1 MTRTVTGTR
10 TTHRGRM
17 LALAAALG
25 LALTSLLTIAPAQA
39 KPIDN
44 TVTLTI
50 LPAQLR
56 LTPGE
61 SATIQLST
69 NYTTGYSW
77 SYKVT
82 GKKKSVTVLQK
93 QPAAPADDALI
104 GAPTTTDW
112 VVTAKRKGTATVTI
126 LTSPPGSDKTSIV
139 GTLRVIVM

>member
-1 MTRTVTGTR
+1 MTIAAGTR
-10 TTHRGRM
+10 HGRI

-25 LALTSLLTIAPAQA
+25 LALTTLIMAAPAQA

-61 SATIQLST
+61 SATIRLST
-69 NYTTGYSW
+69 NYTTGYTW
-77 SYKVT
+77 SDKVT
-82 GKKKSVTVLQK
+82 GKKKSVSVLQLEPA
-93 QPAAPADDALI
+93 PAADTGLI

-126 LTSPPGSDKTSIV
+126 LTSPPGSTDTSIV
-139 GTLRVIVM
+139 GTLRIIVM

>member
-1 MTRTVTGTR
+1 MTTASGMR
-10 TTHRGRM
+10 HGRI

-25 LALTSLLTIAPAQA
+25 MALTALVMAAPAQA

-61 SATIQLST
+61 SATIRLST

-77 SYKVT
+77 SDKVT
-82 GKKKSVTVLQK
+82 GKKKAVSVLQMDPA
-93 QPAAPADDALI
+93 PAADNGLI

-112 VVTAKRKGTATVTI
+112 VVTAKSKGTATVTI
-126 LTSPPGSDKTSIV
+126 LTSPPGSSDTSVV
-139 GTLRVIVM
+139 GTLKVIVM

>member
-1 MTRTVTGTR
+1 MTTASGTR
-10 TTHRGRM
+10 HGRI

-25 LALTSLLTIAPAQA
+25 MALTALFMAAPAQA

-61 SATIQLST
+61 SATIRLST

-77 SYKVT
+77 SDKVT
-82 GKKKSVTVLQK
+82 GKKKAVSVLQMDPA
-93 QPAAPADDALI
+93 PAADNGLI

-112 VVTAKRKGTATVTI
+112 VVTAKSKGTATVTI
-126 LTSPPGSDKTSIV
+126 LTSPPGSSDTSVV
-139 GTLRVIVM
+139 GTLKVIVM

>member
-1 MTRTVTGTR
+1 MTHTSPGHRSARRRRTV
-10 TTHRGRM
+10 
-17 LALAAALG
+17 ALAAALG
-25 LALTSLLTIAPAQA
+25 LALTSLLATAPAQA

-61 SATIQLST
+61 SATIRLST

-82 GKKKSVTVLQK
+82 GRKTAVGVLQK
-93 QPAAPADDALI
+93 EPAPPAPDALI

-112 VVTAKRKGTATVTI
+112 VVTAKRKGTATVKI
-126 LTSPPGSDKTSIV
+126 LTSAPGRDSSSVV

>member
-1 MTRTVTGTR
+1 MMTASGTR
-10 TTHRGRM
+10 RGRI

-25 LALTSLLTIAPAQA
+25 MALTALVMAAPAQA

-61 SATIQLST
+61 SATIRLST

-77 SYKVT
+77 SDKVT
-82 GKKKSVTVLQK
+82 GKKKAVSVLQK
-93 QPAAPADDALI
+93 DPAPAADNGLI
-104 GAPTTTDW
+104 GASTTTDW
-112 VVTAKRKGTATVTI
+112 VVTAKSKGTATVTI
-126 LTSPPGSDKTSIV
+126 LTSPPGSSDTSVV
-139 GTLRVIVM
+139 GTLKVIVM

>member
-1 MTRTVTGTR
+1 MTTTPTR
-10 TTHRGRM
+10 IAHHPRSR
-17 LALAAALG
+17 LVALAAALG
-25 LALTSLLTIAPAQA
+25 LALTSLLMTAPAQA
-39 KPIDN
+39 KPVDN

-61 SATIQLST
+61 SATIRLST

-77 SYKVT
+77 TSKVT
-82 GKKKSVTVLQK
+82 GKKKSVRVLQMD
-93 QPAAPADDALI
+93 PAPIADSALI
-104 GAPTTTDW
+104 GAATTTDW

-139 GTLRVIVM
+139 GALRIIVM

>member
-1 MTRTVTGTR
+1 MTTASGTR
-10 TTHRGRM
+10 IGRV
-17 LALAAALG
+17 LALAAAFG
-25 LALTSLLTIAPAQA
+25 LALTALFVAAPAQA

-61 SATIQLST
+61 SATIRLST

-77 SYKVT
+77 SDKVT
-82 GKKKSVTVLQK
+82 GKKRSISVLQK
-93 QPAAPADDALI
+93 EPAPAADDGLI

-126 LTSPPGSDKTSIV
+126 LTSPPGSDETSIV
-139 GTLRVIVM
+139 GTLKVIVM

>member
-1 MTRTVTGTR
+1 MTIASGSR
-10 TTHRGRM
+10 RGRIT
-17 LALAAALG
+17 ALAAAFG
-25 LALTSLLTIAPAQA
+25 LALSALLMTAPAQA
-39 KPIDN
+39 KPVDN

-56 LTPGE
+56 LMPGE

-77 SYKVT
+77 TYRVT
-82 GKKKSVTVLQK
+82 GKKKSVSVLQRE
-93 QPAAPADDALI
+93 PAAPADNALI

-126 LTSPPGSDKTSIV
+126 LTSPPGSDETSIV
-139 GTLRVIVM
+139 GTLKVIVM